1 MLASEIQILL
11 LETRFLNFE
20 EMRSTEQPEPPSV
33 GNCDLLAIRKKPT
46 EAAVIERVDQNP
58 FGGITISNPP
68 IVNNTAAASRVGP
81 EGAKPSS
88 YLFLVTRFAPVNNV
102 FLFRV
107 AEHVR

>member
-20 EMRSTEQPEPPSV
+20 EMRSHENQNHQV
-33 GNCDLLAIRKKPT
+33 LGNCDLLAIRKKPT

-81 EGAKPSS
+81 EVPNPHRTC
-88 YLFLVTRFAPVNNV
+88 FLSLASVNNV